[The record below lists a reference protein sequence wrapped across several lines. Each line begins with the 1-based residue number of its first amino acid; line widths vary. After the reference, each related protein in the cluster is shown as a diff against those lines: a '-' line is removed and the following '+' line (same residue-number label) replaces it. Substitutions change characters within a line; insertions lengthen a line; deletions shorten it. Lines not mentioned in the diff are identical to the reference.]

1 MTDLSSIG
9 ALRTSWKK
17 LDPDSLSRLEGV
29 RLAAIARESFKRNR
43 GENPWQIKSQTL

>member
-29 RLAAIARESFKRNR
+29 RLAAIARKALSKTEEKNHGR
-43 GENPWQIKSQTL
+43 

>member
-29 RLAAIARESFKRNR
+29 RLARSR
-43 GENPWQIKSQTL
+43 GKALSKTEEKNHGR